1 MARVEN
7 SAQEQIRAL
16 EQEKH
21 ELKVNLL
28 FARGILY

>member
-21 ELKVNLL
+21 ELKV
-28 FARGILY
+28 ILKMLGK